1 MGVDVSVTVGLG
13 VIIPAKDIESY
24 LDSIGDEDG
33 VWEYIEGLV
42 GGTGLSYA
50 ACGNEWVSGVHSF
63 LFGPPRLMT
72 TLLDRDDSPV
82 PLYLEGPEV
91 LSVPELKEMGKI
103 IAKVYGEDRE
113 IPTRAYVLQHIS

>member
-13 VIIPAKDIESY
+13 IIIPAKDIESY

-33 VWEYIEGLV
+33 VWEYVENLV
-42 GGTGLSYA
+42 GGTELSYA
-50 ACGNEWVSGVHSF
+50 ACGNEWASGTDSF

-72 TLLDRDDSPV
+72 TLRDRDESPV
-82 PLYLEGPEV
+82 PLRVEGPDV
-91 LSVPELKEMGKI
+91 LSASETEELGEI

-113 IPTRAYVLQHIS
+113 IPIRAYVLQHIS